1 MIPGV
6 CILIAAMIKDNKNLL
21 VWQVALSMIIRFIAG
36 VAIKVMYTLTAEL
49 YPTTIR
55 STTSGIGLMMG
66 GFGGFFGLAVQSLT
80 EFWSP
85 LPFLIIGSA
94 CILASI
100 LGFFVPETKGE
111 PMPETIMDALNIG
124 KKNRVIPVEIE
135 LKEQL

>member
-1 MIPGV
+1 M
-6 CILIAAMIKDNKNLL
+6 IAALIKDDENLL

-49 YPTTIR
+49 YPTMIR
-55 STTSGIGLMMG
+55 STSSGIGVMMG
-66 GFGGFFGLAVQSLT
+66 GFGGFFGLAVQSLV

-100 LGFFVPETKGE
+100 LGFFIPETKGE
-111 PMPETIMDALNIG
+111 PMPETIEHALNLG
-124 KKNRVIPVEIE
+124 KKNKVGPVQIEI
-135 LKEQL
+135 KE

>member
-1 MIPGV
+1 
-6 CILIAAMIKDNKNLL
+6 
-21 VWQVALSMIIRFIAG
+21 
-36 VAIKVMYTLTAEL
+36 
-49 YPTTIR
+49 
-55 STTSGIGLMMG
+55 MG

-100 LGFFVPETKGE
+100 LGFFIPETKGE

-135 LKEQL
+135 LKEQF

>member
-1 MIPGV
+1 
-6 CILIAAMIKDNKNLL
+6 MIKDDENLL

-36 VAIKVMYTLTAEL
+36 VGIKVMYILTAEL
-49 YPTTIR
+49 YPTMIR

-100 LGFFVPETKGE
+100 LGIFVPETRGE
-111 PMPETIMDALNIG
+111 SMPETMEDALNIG
-124 KKNRVIPVEIE
+124 KKNRVTPVEIE
-135 LKEQL
+135 IKEHS